1 MPDVLYMS
9 ATPIPRTYALTI
21 YVDMDVSIIKEMP
34 KGRIPVKTYVKN
46 DKEIKDILELMYE
59 ELKEKHQIYVI
70 APLIEESTRWIYLA
84 SLFFARIQKSLSS
97 SKVRPVV
104 PEITFLLFERNS
116 FVIFFEILA
125 SEKSTSQS

>member
-1 MPDVLYMS
+1 MASNSQKLL
-9 ATPIPRTYALTI
+9 AKL
-21 YVDMDVSIIKEMP
+21 
-34 KGRIPVKTYVKN
+34 
-46 DKEIKDILELMYE
+46 
-59 ELKEKHQIYVI
+59 
-70 APLIEESTRWIYLA
+70 TRWIYLA